1 MFTVKFPKRWLQQKD
16 LENERSSKDCLY
28 GQAGGR
34 KRNWKF
40 IWLQHPIVR
49 AMISGSNL
57 SARKKTSHALWRE
70 ALFSS
75 IQSWHATVTDWKN
88 INCDQIFT
96 LLRLLGFVRKIRRY
110 EDGRFFYTLHQFTPF
125 ICCNIVLISLTYFI
139 YNWELEE
146 WEGLVEEKEVCSFT
160 TKTGKKGQKGNV

>member
-1 MFTVKFPKRWLQQKD
+1 MNGLRKIVCMDKQVAEKEIENSFDYSTLLYEPWYQDLIFLQEKKPPMLYDVKRYLAVFNRGMLQ
-16 LENERSSKDCLY
+16 
-28 GQAGGR
+28 
-34 KRNWKF
+34 
-40 IWLQHPIVR
+40 LQT
-49 AMISGSNL
+49 L
-57 SARKKTSHALWRE
+57 
-70 ALFSS
+70 
-75 IQSWHATVTDWKN
+75 WKN

-96 LLRLLGFVRKIRRY
+96 LLRLLVFVRKIRRY

-160 TKTGKKGQKGNV
+160 TKTGKKRQKGNV